1 MIMTS
6 IKYFSVV
13 GPGGGDWNGI
23 CGTVGGELGN
33 LCQAPN
39 TGQLEAVTRR
49 GSSDAK

>member
-23 CGTVGGELGN
+23 CGTVGGESGEPLSSSRYGTVSSSN
-33 LCQAPN
+33 QA
-39 TGQLEAVTRR
+39 G
-49 GSSDAK
+49 